1 MNFSNV
7 DRLLKI
13 SYIVPADD
21 CEQAIQTNIQTSL
34 LLKNCLE
41 SIKPLIVVLDST
53 ISECFSEMKNV
64 ISFSTLNKCFNDYSI
79 NSSFYVFPSI
89 KRLSIKLMKLCNL
102 TSI

>member
-13 SYIVPADD
+13 SYIVPVDD
-21 CEQAIQTNIQTSL
+21 CEQAIQTNIQTAL

-41 SIKPLIVVLDST
+41 SIKPLIVLLDST
-53 ISECFSEMKNV
+53 ISECFIDIKNV
-64 ISFSTLNKCFNDYSI
+64 INFSILIKEFHDHSI
-79 NSSFYVFPSI
+79 TSSFYVFPCS
-89 KRLSIKLMKLCNL
+89 KRLLIKLMKLCNL